1 MRKTISCGFAPA
13 ILLASLFA
21 STAPLTAAD
30 GARFDLTGPKI
41 EVKVTRGGSVL
52 PIAQVPNL
60 MPGDKLWVHPDFPS
74 TQSVHLL
81 VIVTFLRGTTNPPPD
96 EWFTKIESWN
106 RKVKQEGVY
115 ITVPAEAQ
123 QAIIFIAPETGGDF
137 STLKSAVRG
146 RPGVFV
152 RAAADLNEASFE
164 QSRIEHYLHAIRATD
179 GSDPKVIAEH
189 SEKLASTL
197 NLKPNKDCLKQ
208 PVDLQVNCLRQTGQ
222 ESLLN
227 DGHGQTI
234 AATVANG
241 PSSDFIN
248 AASVTPVA
256 GAGLYSAYV
265 GAVVDLVRLMS
276 GLHTAQ
282 YQYIPAISF
291 PQEQTMNLRL
301 NAPPSFHNPKSV
313 IVIGLPAVQ
322 KAIAPPLRPRDPNQI
337 SCLLQPHMVLRLEG
351 APLVYAT
358 GFAHDLVLHLNRSKG
373 QTDFPMK
380 PDAFEGGLVIVDE
393 TPRKPLNEITI
404 KNTGNPPL
412 AADAPKSK
420 PTDLIVTGVVRG
432 YWGFDTFEGPTVTVQ
447 QVPGKG
453 WKLVGN
459 TQLFAGKENHIHLK
473 GEGTGCIQSI
483 ALQPANGKGR
493 DLKIDF
499 KPAPPPTEGAEAP
512 KDTLELNVPLQK
524 VNPGGYQLQIKQYGA
539 NKADKLP
546 LTAYT
551 SAVQL
556 DNIQIHSGDTQALL
570 EGTAVGDVVSVELDG
585 QTLMPTGS
593 TDGKAI
599 QLVAKKPLTP
609 NEDAQAKAK
618 LKDGRVLDV
627 DVTVVAARPGLK
639 LLAMRPSVDAT
650 QGSLAID
657 LTGKEQIPVS
667 GKLVFVVQS
676 EKEFPRSQ
684 KIEVATADGSLHTT
698 LSLADASLILQDA
711 HTAIATLVPLKVF
724 GPSAFGKLEIRP
736 VAEDGTTGNWTQLG
750 TLVRTPVISAITCE
764 PGATT
769 CTVDGNNLFLLEAVG
784 TSADFA
790 GAKEVPTGFSDSTIE
805 VPASTDGK
813 LYLKLRDDSS
823 AAATVTVPNWH
834 PVPTA
839 KPSPSSTKDETKPD
853 TDTVKQPEPVGS
865 TPTIP
870 TEPANTP
877 ASSPS
882 VPPETTTPIQ
892 AAPATPTTSPQKET
906 PQQ

>member
-1 MRKTISCGFAPA
+1 MGKITSHRLART
-13 ILLASLFA
+13 ILLALLIVPPPLF
-21 STAPLTAAD
+21 AAD
-30 GARFDLTGPKI
+30 GARFDLTGPKV

-60 MPGDKLWVHPDFPS
+60 MPGDKVWVHPDFPS

-81 VIVTFLRGTTNPPPD
+81 VIVSFLRGTTNPPPE
-96 EWFTKIESWN
+96 EWFTRIESWDK
-106 RKVKQEGVY
+106 KVKREGVY
-115 ITVPAEAQ
+115 VTVPSEAQ
-123 QAIIFIAPETGGDF
+123 QALIFIAPETGGDF

-146 RPGVFV
+146 RPGIFV

-164 QSRIEHYLHAIRATD
+164 QSRIEHYLTAIRATD
-179 GSDPKVIAEH
+179 GSDPKIIAEH

-208 PVDLQVNCLRQTGQ
+208 PVDQQVNCLRQTGT

-234 AATVANG
+234 AAAISTG

-313 IVIGLPAVQ
+313 IVVGLPAVQ

-337 SCLLQPHMVLRLEG
+337 ACLLQPHMVLRLEG

-358 GFAHDLVLHLNRSKG
+358 GFAHDLVLHLNRSEG

-380 PDAFEGGLVIVDE
+380 PDAFEGGLAIVNE

-404 KNTGNPPL
+404 KNTNSPPP
-412 AADAPKSK
+412 ADTPKAKS
-420 PTDLIVTGVVRG
+420 TDLIVTGVVRG

-483 ALQPANGKGR
+483 SLQPANGKGR

-524 VNPGGYQLQIKQYGA
+524 VNPGGYQLQIKQFGTHA
-539 NKADKLP
+539 PDKLP

-551 SAVQL
+551 SSVQL
-556 DNIQIHSGDTQALL
+556 DNIQIHNGDRQALL

-585 QTLMPTGS
+585 QTLKPTGS
-593 TDGKAI
+593 TDGKSI
-599 QLVAKKPLTP
+599 QLVADKPLTP
-609 NEDAQAKAK
+609 DEDAQAKAK
-618 LKDGRVLDV
+618 LKDGRTLDV

-639 LLAMRPSVDAT
+639 LLSMKPSVEAT
-650 QGSLAID
+650 QGSLAIE
-657 LTGKEQIPVS
+657 LTGKNQIPVA

-676 EKEFPRSQ
+676 ERDFPRSQ

-698 LSLADASLILQDA
+698 LSLADASLILQDS

-724 GPSAFGKLEIRP
+724 GPSAFGNLEIRP
-736 VAEDGTTGNWTQLG
+736 VAEDGTPGNWTQLG
-750 TLVRTPVISAITCE
+750 TLVRTPAISSVTCE
-764 PGATT
+764 PNAAT
-769 CTVDGNNLFLLEAVG
+769 CTLTGNNLFLLEAVG
-784 TSADFA
+784 TSADFN
-790 GAKEVPTGFSDSTIE
+790 GAKEVPTGFADSTIE
-805 VPASTDGK
+805 VPASIDGK
-813 LYLKLRDDSS
+813 LYLKLRDDTS
-823 AAATVTVPNWH
+823 APATVTIPDWH
-834 PVPTA
+834 PAKANKPAEPDTPAQATPDTGTPVVSPAPETPVDATPIGPTA
-839 KPSPSSTKDETKPD
+839 PSQAQPAPVPD
-853 TDTVKQPEPVGS
+853 TS
-865 TPTIP
+865 T
-870 TEPANTP
+870 
-877 ASSPS
+877 
-882 VPPETTTPIQ
+882 
-892 AAPATPTTSPQKET
+892 PATPATTKSET